1 MIFLKKYFL
10 LFYLS
15 FFVFCSA
22 RTQTGQ
28 VAVPRI
34 ETMPN
39 LPTPYNLRNW
49 KKVALQYDSFVYD
62 VNKTG
67 QYLPLVNMGAS
78 GLNYPQNKTIVMRSY
93 VGTNSPNGSEAVNV
107 LPSLV
112 GATLSGIDKSNEF
125 GQNWLVMSQ
134 DFFNKANG
142 ENIYLNNAGSN
153 SGSDWWYDVMP
164 NIFFYQLYNLYPNLN
179 AQAGSNADY
188 QFTAIANRFSDA
200 VKAMGANDAPW
211 TIPNMNYRAWNFKT
225 MKGNAT
231 GVHEPEA
238 AGSMAWVLYNAYKK
252 TGNKNYLKSAE
263 GAMEFFNGLQS
274 NPSYELQ
281 LPYGTYTAAKMNAE
295 LGTTYDIAKMVS
307 WSFDRGPLRGWG
319 TIVGN
324 WGGFDVS
331 GLVGEAN
338 DAGNDYAFQ
347 LNALQQAGQLVPMV
361 RYDKRFARA
370 IGKWVLNLANATRLY
385 YPGFLPSDRQDAT
398 AWSNA
403 NDPQQV
409 IGYEALRQT
418 WQGLS
423 PFSTGDALKGGWA
436 ATNLSLYSTSSIGY
450 LGAIVEPTNVEK
462 ILKLDLT
469 KTDFFGAKSYPT
481 YLIFNPYTSTQTIS
495 FDAGNTASDLY
506 DALTE
511 TFFAKNVS
519 GNTYF
524 TIPANQAMVVSITPT
539 GGKISYDKNKMS
551 VNNVTVDYMQ
561 TANVYTVA
569 ARIKALDADKIV
581 IQLSDSA
588 TVYATATDPEGG
600 IITYKWSSDKG
611 TITGTGAKVIYHPTT
626 TVGDTHIQ
634 LIISDVRGNSDT
646 ADLKISVVGKINYP
660 PVVSDIKK
668 NIVYTATGGTIQL
681 TSIATDPNND
691 TLTYSW
697 TADGGTF
704 SGSDKTVIW
713 TAPANEGVY
722 HITSKVTDPGNLSAQ
737 LTTAVLVKNFG
748 TTTGNIIAYYPFSGN
763 YNDVSGHNLNGI
775 GTGTLFTN
783 DRNGVPERACYFNG
797 GTQNVTVAND
807 PLLNFQNA
815 ITISAWFDAYNLPS
829 DRETFLLSHGSY
841 QNRWKISFTPDKVLR
856 WTINTLS
863 TISDLDTPLSFVTD
877 SFYHVTVTY
886 DGSTMAIYINGNLQS
901 YKAAS
906 GKIRTSPI
914 ALTMGQFLP
923 TDATYNF
930 KGIIDEVK
938 IFDYALTPTA
948 AVGLYQ
954 QALTA
959 VSDVGHPVSEVGLKV
974 FPNPATDKLTLD
986 FRFLITGF
994 GLNTHTQIKIFD
1006 ITGRTILE
1014 KPIQTEKG
1022 LAEIDISSL
1031 TSGVY
1036 LISISNNN
1044 YFTTSKFIKL

>member
-10 LFYLS
+10 LFCLS
-15 FFVFCSA
+15 SLVFCPA

-28 VAVPRI
+28 VAVSRI

-39 LPTPYNLRNW
+39 LPSPYNLRNW
-49 KKVALQYDSFVYD
+49 KKVARQYDSFVYD

-67 QYLPLVNMGAS
+67 QYLPLVNTGAV
-78 GLNYPQNKTIVMRSY
+78 GLNYPQNKTIIMRTY
-93 VGTNSPNGSEAVNV
+93 VGTNSPNGSEAINV

-153 SGSDWWYDVMP
+153 SGGDWWYDVMP
-164 NIFFYQLYNLYPNLN
+164 NIFFYQLYHLYPNLN
-179 AQAGSNADY
+179 SQSGSDADN
-188 QFTAIANRFSDA
+188 QFTSIANRFSDA
-200 VKAMGANDAPW
+200 IKAMGSNDAPW
-211 TIPNMNYRAWNFKT
+211 TVPNMNYRAWNFKT
-225 MKGNAT
+225 MQGNAN

-238 AGSMAWVLYNAYKK
+238 AGSMAWVLYNAWKK

-295 LGTTYDIAKMVS
+295 LGTTYDIAKMVN

-324 WGGFDVS
+324 WGGLDVS

-347 LNALQQAGQLVPMV
+347 LNAVQQAGQLVPMV

-436 ATNLSLYSTSSIGY
+436 GTNLSLYSTSSIGY
-450 LGAIVEPTNVEK
+450 LGAIIEPTNVDK

-469 KTDFFGAKSYPT
+469 KTDFFGTQSYPT

-519 GNTYF
+519 GNTNI
-524 TIPANQAMVVSITPT
+524 TIPANQAMVVSITPN

-551 VNNVTVDYMQ
+551 VNNVIVDYMQ
-561 TANVYTVA
+561 TKNAYTHA
-569 ARIKALDADKIV
+569 ARIKALDADKTV

-600 IITYKWSSDKG
+600 TITYKWSSDKG

-626 TVGDTHIQ
+626 TVGYTHIQ

-668 NIVYTATGGTIQL
+668 NIVYTTTGGTIQL

-691 TLTYSW
+691 TLTYTW

-704 SGSDKTVIW
+704 SGSDKIVIW

-737 LTTAVLVKNFG
+737 LITSVLVKNFG

-763 YNDVSGHNLNGI
+763 YNDVSGHNLNGV

-783 DRNGVPERACYFNG
+783 DRNGVPEHACYFNG

-815 ITISAWFDAYNLPS
+815 ITISAWFSAYNLPA

-841 QNRWKISFTPDKVLR
+841 QNRWKISFTPDKILR

-863 TISDLDTPLSFVTD
+863 NIADLDTPLPFVID

-886 DGSTMAIYINGNLQS
+886 DGNTMAIYINGNLQS
-901 YKAAS
+901 YKTVS
-906 GKIRTSPI
+906 GKIRTTTL
-914 ALTMGQFLP
+914 ALTMGQILP

-938 IFDYALTPTA
+938 IFDYAFTPTA

-959 VSDVGHPVSEVGLKV
+959 VSDVGHPVSKVGLKV

-986 FRFLITGF
+986 FRLPITGF

-1006 ITGRTILE
+1006 ITGRIILE

-1022 LAEIDISSL
+1022 LAEIDISAL

-1036 LISISNNN
+1036 LISMSNNN